1 MKVVTYA
8 THSEGTFEDIIGNQH
23 GVKVDVLGFGTKW
36 KGFMDKIQGVY
47 NYCKA
52 LPEDEI
58 VVFLDGFDS
67 EILKP
72 LTGLEKT
79 FRDLNCG
86 VLLSKDIVG
95 PSGLLNAK
103 VKKFFGTCRDGRVA
117 NSGLYMGTVG
127 HLVLFLQSVL
137 NEDSTDD
144 QVNFNSVCKNF
155 DWVHVDTEGLIF
167 YNRVPGTPST
177 PGPAYFKSSP
187 ATPSVQKYI
196 KAYKVYPWYKSLV
209 AMWVTII
216 VLGIFL
222 WRLT

>member
-8 THSEGTFEDIIGNQH
+8 THSEGTFEDIVGNQY

-86 VLLSKDIVG
+86 VLLSKHRTYEALYKPTKQV
-95 PSGLLNAK
+95 
-103 VKKFFGTCRDGRVA
+103 FGTCKNVIA
-117 NSGLYMGTVG
+117 NSGLYMGTVS
-127 HLVLFLQSVL
+127 HLKMFLKLVLDEETS
-137 NEDSTDD
+137 DD
-144 QVNFNSVCKNF
+144 QTNFNTVCSQF
-155 DWVHVDTEGLIF
+155 DWVKVDDINQIF
-167 YNRVPGTPST
+167 YNVIPGESKINNIPNV
-177 PGPAYFKSSP
+177 YFKSYPGNLSI
-187 ATPSVQKYI
+187 KRYI
-196 KAYKVYPWYKSLV
+196 RAIKEYYPFFIREISLV
-209 AMWVTII
+209 LLIATLILFMW
-216 VLGIFL
+216 
-222 WRLT
+222 RM